1 MDLEWPLEVYSM
13 SHVSIPFAPD
23 DPIYGQATDTLPPW
37 GVPLGSVEPRGERR
51 LLNVPIE
58 LFMRLR
64 HNPFFPY
71 IEERLVALTKSEHS
85 SASKI

>member
-1 MDLEWPLEVYSM
+1 M
-13 SHVSIPFAPD
+13 PFPPED
-23 DPIYGQATDTLPPW
+23 TIYGDAGAELPPW

-51 LLNVPIE
+51 LLQVPIE

-71 IEERLVALTKSEHS
+71 IEERLVELVKTDCHSEN
-85 SASKI
+85 

>member
-1 MDLEWPLEVYSM
+1 M
-13 SHVSIPFAPD
+13 SHISLPFAPD
-23 DPIYGQATDTLPPW
+23 DAIYGATPDDPPPW

-71 IEERLVALTKSEHS
+71 IEDRLVALTNGEHS
-85 SASKI
+85 SRSEF